1 MIIEDFAQK
10 VVTSGVMQTYIAT
23 GFFATL
29 IFFIINANS
38 FRPMEMMLGTIM
50 VTIAVKGVSNLMLS
64 MIILLFNLDAEQ
76 ELKKLKVTED
86 KVDLLLNE
94 LQMKEAKLKSQ
105 KVSENK

>member
-1 MIIEDFAQK
+1 MIIENFAQK

-29 IFFIINANS
+29 IFFIINVNS
-38 FRPMEMMLGTIM
+38 FTPMEMMLGTIIS
-50 VTIAVKGVSNLMLS
+50 TIAVKGISNVMLS
-64 MIILLFNLDAEQ
+64 MVILLFNLDAEQ
-76 ELKKLKVTED
+76 KLKNIKITGD

-94 LQMKEAKLKSQ
+94 LQMKETKLKSE